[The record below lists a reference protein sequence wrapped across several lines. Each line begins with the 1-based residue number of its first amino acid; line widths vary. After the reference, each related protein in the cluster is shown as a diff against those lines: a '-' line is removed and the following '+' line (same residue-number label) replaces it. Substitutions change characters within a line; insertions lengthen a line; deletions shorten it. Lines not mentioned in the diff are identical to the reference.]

1 MLAEYRLDELASLSN
16 VSPRN
21 IRAYRE
27 RGLLDPPRR
36 KGRSAYYDDH
46 HLGQLKIITDLLR
59 KGFSS
64 AHIAEFFTS
73 IRNGHDLAD
82 LLGLQEAIFG
92 RRHETTAAAVAID
105 PECDEA
111 RRLRE
116 CGLADVV
123 DGELRFLNSQVAE
136 IVGKAAEPL
145 DYLRAILRVLDASG
159 EPIERLAAA
168 KARALQQSIL
178 ARYGLNFMPKP
189 EDMAQLR
196 RVVADYRDLGDQVVA
211 DLLGAAVERSL
222 ETAVSDYA
230 ASVLDSDWKPKA
242 P

>member
-16 VSPRN
+16 VSTRN

-92 RRHETTAAAVAID
+92 RRHEAAAAAVAID

-111 RRLRE
+111 RRMRE
-116 CGLADVV
+116 CGLAEVV

-136 IVGKAAEPL
+136 IVGGAGEPL
-145 DYLRAILRVLDASG
+145 DYLRAILRVHDAAA
-159 EPIERLAAA
+159 EPIEKLAVA

-178 ARYGLNFMPKP
+178 ARYGVNFMPRP
-189 EDMAQLR
+189 EDMAELR

-211 DLLGAAVERSL
+211 DLLGASVERSL
-222 ETAVSDYA
+222 ESAVSDYA
-230 ASVLDSDWKPKA
+230 ASVLNSDWKPKA